1 MRKILVVAVREYNAA
16 VRTKAFLISLILMP
30 LLMGGSALMQL
41 LLKDQD
47 IKDKKLAVIDRTP
60 DARIAGAIKTAMD
73 AYNRSAVNPET
84 GKQVR
89 PRYEIDDAKLTGDT
103 AEALAQARAELESR
117 MRSGDILGFLVVGP
131 DVFQPVTVPT
141 SEQKDLQRQQVV
153 YETNRLTGLEFQTKL
168 DNIINEAVQEVRAKK
183 FGIPN
188 SQRKDLTARVP
199 LVLHAHVTFAV
210 PFVLMILMFLV
221 LMMVAN
227 PLMQGVVE
235 EKMQRVAEVLL
246 GSVAPFPLM
255 LGKLLG
261 MTAVSLT
268 IVSVYV
274 VGAVWGAH
282 HFGFGEYIPSAHILV
297 WFFIFQI
304 LAALMYGSLFIAIG
318 AACTDMKETQNL
330 LLPVMLICCLPLFMM
345 VQVIREPN
353 SPVVTA
359 LSFFPFATPM
369 LMIARQSVPPGVS
382 AWEPVAGVAIVIA
395 ATLLCVWAAGRIF
408 RVGLLMQ
415 GKGANLAEMVRWV
428 FRG

>member
-16 VRTKAFLISLILMP
+16 VRTKTFLISLILMP
-30 LLMGGSALMQL
+30 LMMGGSALMQL
-41 LLKDQD
+41 LLKERDV
-47 IKDKKLAVIDRTP
+47 KEKVLAVIDRSP
-60 DARIAGAIKTAMD
+60 DARIAGEIRKAME
-73 AYNRSAVNPET
+73 AYNQTAVNPAT
-84 GKQVR
+84 GEQVR
-89 PRYEIDDAKLTGDT
+89 PRYEIEVATLNGDADG
-103 AEALAQARAELESR
+103 AVAQKRSEFETR
-117 MRSGDILGFLVVGP
+117 MRNGEILGFLVVGP
-131 DVFQPVTVPT
+131 DVFRPASPLSTDQ
-141 SEQKDLQRQQVV
+141 QDRDRQQVV
-153 YETNRLTGLEFQTKL
+153 YETNRLTGLEFRTQL
-168 DNIINEAVQEVRAKK
+168 DAIINEAVQAERARKL
-183 FGIPN
+183 GLPDA
-188 SQRKDLTARVP
+188 QRKELTARVP

-235 EKMQRVAEVLL
+235 EKMQRIAEVLL

-268 IVSVYV
+268 IVTVYLT
-274 VGAVWGAH
+274 GAIWGAH
-282 HFGFGEYIPSAHILV
+282 YYGFGEYVPSTRILV
-297 WFFIFQI
+297 WFFVFQI
-304 LAALMYGSLFIAIG
+304 LAALMYGSLFTAIG

-330 LLPVMLICCLPLFMM
+330 LLPVMLICCLPLFML

-353 SPVVTA
+353 SPAVTA

-369 LMIARQSVPPGVS
+369 LMIARQSVPPGVP
-382 AWEPVAGVAIVIA
+382 WWQPVVGVAIVVA
-395 ATLLCVWAAGRIF
+395 ATLFCVWAAGRIF

-415 GKGANLAEMVRWV
+415 GKGANLAEMARWV